1 MGWTTFTGARGTRGI
16 YLNKGAKL
24 DLDHVYASEFDVRYE
39 QPGAIIYAND
49 SNIITI
55 KSSKL
60 YNSHGFYWGAMAITN
75 GELVMI
81 DTDIHDNQSDSN
93 SGGVKLVGST
103 AYITNGRIYD
113 NIARKE
119 GGGIALW
126 DSTIILNGKLKKNK
140 YPA

>member
-1 MGWTTFTGARGTRGI
+1 
-16 YLNKGAKL
+16 
-24 DLDHVYASEFDVRYE
+24 
-39 QPGAIIYAND
+39 
-49 SNIITI
+49 
-55 KSSKL
+55 
-60 YNSHGFYWGAMAITN
+60 MAITN
-75 GELVMI
+75 GELDMV

-126 DSTIILNGKLKKNK
+126 DSTIILNGATLERNEGRERGMDLYCHSNTVHMEDDSNVVICMLTPVGVPYQHRETYLSAIKM
-140 YPA
+140 